1 MPGLLARLDAAARER
16 LKSAYAPKSQGPLGS
31 ALSLLARFADSCPE
45 RDLFVRP
52 LFRGDIEA
60 SAHNEWTLI
69 LIVWFA
75 VTEPSPT
82 TGKPLAVDSI
92 RSYVS
97 LLKGYLSHSYAFDV
111 VDRTTRLSS
120 LLKDLSVEQPLGGVR
135 KKRRGF
141 RRRHLRRLWERSEAA
156 RALTVDAVNDYA
168 LVATAWHTFARGGE
182 LAPDVTVDKWRADV
196 HPVRSDLSF
205 HVRRCGRRHAVLW
218 LRPLKKKGKAPAPK
232 VPQYIEEYDGGGS
245 DTYAALAR
253 LVEHDPVPQE
263 LRATTPLF
271 RRRVARRGGG
281 GGAPA
286 VRHTTVPQMRETV
299 RRFAQAAGVHTYV
312 KAHWGAHSCRIGG
325 ATDLASTGK
334 ASQLLLRA
342 KGRWSSDIGAI
353 YARLTQR
360 SLLAASRLM
369 QKARGRD
376 LEEIIPSFVQPA

>member
-141 RRRHLRRLWERSEAA
+141 RRRHLRRLWERSASSVVPCASTRSTAISSFLAFASHNVESQKAESA
-156 RALTVDAVNDYA
+156 PTDHSAQRTQITVTSWD
-168 LVATAWHTFARGGE
+168 
-182 LAPDVTVDKWRADV
+182 
-196 HPVRSDLSF
+196 
-205 HVRRCGRRHAVLW
+205 
-218 LRPLKKKGKAPAPK
+218 
-232 VPQYIEEYDGGGS
+232 
-245 DTYAALAR
+245 
-253 LVEHDPVPQE
+253 
-263 LRATTPLF
+263 
-271 RRRVARRGGG
+271 
-281 GGAPA
+281 
-286 VRHTTVPQMRETV
+286 TV
-299 RRFAQAAGVHTYV
+299 R
-312 KAHWGAHSCRIGG
+312 
-325 ATDLASTGK
+325 
-334 ASQLLLRA
+334 
-342 KGRWSSDIGAI
+342 
-353 YARLTQR
+353 
-360 SLLAASRLM
+360 
-369 QKARGRD
+369 
-376 LEEIIPSFVQPA
+376 

>member
-141 RRRHLRRLWERSEAA
+141 RRRHLRRLWERSAAA

-263 LRATTPLF
+263 LQATTPLF
-271 RRRVARRGGG
+271 RRRVARRASGWQ
-281 GGAPA
+281 PW
-286 VRHTTVPQMRETV
+286 
-299 RRFAQAAGVHTYV
+299 RRRRALG
-312 KAHWGAHSCRIGG
+312 
-325 ATDLASTGK
+325 ASTWRWGWRHL
-334 ASQLLLRA
+334 ARRYST
-342 KGRWSSDIGAI
+342 GRRRCWAWC
-353 YARLTQR
+353 R
-360 SLLAASRLM
+360 
-369 QKARGRD
+369 
-376 LEEIIPSFVQPA
+376 